1 MRWTLPYRAML
12 LTGLAFPAISMA
24 AAQALEPTTRQAASA
39 SNWAEQLQSVQSD
52 STLGLES
59 RFFPQQGLAGQ
70 SQSQFSAN
78 LLQEWYWQSTDER
91 HSWALSP
98 YVRWDQRDPERNL
111 LDIRQAFWRTV
122 GRGWEVKFGIDQV
135 FWGVT
140 ESLHLVDVINQTD
153 AVDQPDGESKLGQP
167 MLQLNLSGDWGNVQ
181 TYLLPYFRERTFAGK
196 AGRLRLPLPI
206 NSDQSLYQSGSGQQ
220 HVDYALR
227 YARQID
233 QLDVALSYFAGTS
246 REPLPV
252 PAGAALLPYYPQL
265 KQLGLEGQWI
275 QENWMWKLEAVHREL
290 TSQQWQAAV
299 AGFEYTSVGF
309 FDSVF
314 DVGWL
319 MEYQYDSR
327 GEQATMPGQR
337 DMFLGAR
344 VAWNDE
350 ASTELLLG
358 VMQDLQTSSSRSGML
373 EASTRWGDNV
383 RLKLDAWFFHT
394 TSSAEPVWWL
404 RRDDYIQ
411 LSVDYY
417 F

>member
-1 MRWTLPYRAML
+1 MTPSWT
-12 LTGLAFPAISMA
+12 
-24 AAQALEPTTRQAASA
+24 
-39 SNWAEQLQSVQSD
+39 EQLQSD

-59 RFFPQQGLAGQ
+59 RLFPQQGLAGQ
-70 SQSQFSAN
+70 SQSHMSLN
-78 LLQEWYWQSTDER
+78 LLQEWYWQSADER
-91 HSWALSP
+91 HSWAFSP
-98 YVRWDQRDPERNL
+98 YLRWDQRDPERNL

-122 GRGWEVKFGIDQV
+122 GAGWEVKLGIDQV

-153 AVDQPDGESKLGQP
+153 GVDQPDGESKLGQP
-167 MLQLNLSGDWGNVQ
+167 MLQLNLSGDWGNLQ
-181 TYLLPYFRERTFAGK
+181 TFVLPYFRERTFSGE
-196 AGRLRLPLPI
+196 AGRLRLPLPVNTD
-206 NSDQSLYQSGSGQQ
+206 NSIYQSGAGQQ

-233 QLDVALSYFAGTS
+233 QLDVALSYFTGTS

-252 PAGAALLPYYPQL
+252 QAGFELLPYYPQL

-275 QENWMWKLEAVHREL
+275 QDNWIWKLEAVHREL
-290 TSQQWQAAV
+290 DTRQWQAAV
-299 AGFEYTSVGF
+299 AGFEYTSVGI
-309 FDSVF
+309 FDSVY

-327 GEQATMPGQR
+327 GEQALLPGQR
-337 DMFLGAR
+337 DLFVGAR

-350 ASTELLLG
+350 ASSELLFG
-358 VMQDLQTSSSRSGML
+358 VMQDLQQRGSRSGML
-373 EASTRWGDNV
+373 EASTRWNNNV

-394 TSSAEPVWWL
+394 TAVTDPIWWL

-411 LSVDYY
+411 LSIDYY